1 MGFAFGDGVSRDE
14 SKHGDKTRNWRE
26 ICEQIVKE
34 KTPERFEELLVELL
48 RILEERSPSDLVNR
62 KM

>member
-14 SKHGDKTRNWRE
+14 SKDGDKTHNWRG

-34 KTPERFEELLVELL
+34 KSPERFEELLVELL